1 MDAKTAFFDV
11 MSEVLKNLDD
21 FSAGIGNFKKSDI

>member
-11 MSEVLKNLDD
+11 MSEVLKNLEY
-21 FSAGIGNFKKSDI
+21 FSAGIGNLKKSYI